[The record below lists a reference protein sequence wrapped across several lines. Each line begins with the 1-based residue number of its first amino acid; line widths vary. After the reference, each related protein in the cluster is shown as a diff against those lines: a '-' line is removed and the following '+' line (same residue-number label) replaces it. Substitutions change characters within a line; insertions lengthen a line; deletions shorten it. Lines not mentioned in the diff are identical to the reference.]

1 MFQTILAT
9 AHRLAARGPGMGGP
23 GMGGFLFGLIIP
35 VAILLVTVGVF
46 YVLIKLGGLID
57 SLSEKAEAKK

>member
-9 AHRLAARGPGMGGP
+9 AHRLGARGP

-46 YVLIKLGGLID
+46 YVLIKLGGFID
-57 SLSEKAEAKK
+57 SLREKTEAKK